1 MIIGQAL
8 KNFQQKFEESG
19 NEMLTKYQDSNFSA
33 SNGWFKRFKR
43 RHNISRRLCNHIVS
57 KLSDN
62 YVEKVHKFLGRVT
75 KRLKKVICTRNKNMR
90 FMKRITTK
98 KFTFILEQIVSV

>member
-8 KNFQQKFEESG
+8 KIIQQLKEKFEESG
-19 NEMLTKYQDSNFSA
+19 NEMLTKYQDSSFSV

-43 RHNISRRLCNHIVS
+43 RHNISRCLCNQLVS

-62 YVEKVHKFLGRVT
+62 YVEAVHKFLGRAT

-90 FMKRITTK
+90 FMKN
-98 KFTFILEQIVSV
+98 FN